1 MPFLNELLSDSINLQ
16 SIYDKYPD
24 EEFVS
29 ADGFERAILG
39 VDDDKMIIVY
49 STRKVLSILMEDD
62 EMNYEDAM
70 EHFYYNIKGSYF
82 GEKTPIFV
90 DDIF

>member
-24 EEFVS
+24 EEFIS

-39 VDDDKMIIVY
+39 VDDDKMTIVY
-49 STRKVLSILMEDD
+49 STKKVLSILMEDD
-62 EMNYEDAM
+62 EMNYEDAL
-70 EHFYYNIKGSYF
+70 EHFYYNIKGSYV

>member
-16 SIYDKYPD
+16 AIYDKYPD
-24 EEFVS
+24 EEFLS

-39 VDDDKMIIVY
+39 VDDDKMIIIY
-49 STRKVLSILMEDD
+49 STKKVLSILMEDD
-62 EMNYEDAM
+62 EMEYEDAL
-70 EHFYYNIKGSYF
+70 EHFYYNIKGAYM